1 MLLLLHQS
9 ECGWNKIQ
17 LLGDAEVMFTTGICP
32 DLYTVFLN
40 MIAIKLEWHTVV
52 QMDPWCS
59 PQNEKLYVVLQLH
72 NALWKNCF
80 SQSTAHNCSL
90 TAYSA
95 LLALCPFLTV
105 GLRCDP
111 VFALGVVFHNF
122 FVSQSDVSSPVQRKV
137 HSANIPHEAL
147 SPLLHSRYSLTGCH
161 GDMSKTLEGHLERMI
176 KL

>member
-111 VFALGVVFHNF
+111 VFALGVVFHHF
-122 FVSQSDVSSPVQRKV
+122 FLSLSLMLAHLFSAKYTQQISHMRPSVHCCTPDTVWRVVMVTWVKLWKV
-137 HSANIPHEAL
+137 IWKEW
-147 SPLLHSRYSLTGCH
+147 
-161 GDMSKTLEGHLERMI
+161 
-176 KL
+176 